1 MTLYRSW
8 AAHALLWLWV
18 NIFLRF
24 AMGFSLG
31 PVALAW
37 RASLL
42 GHLGN
47 YLLRT
52 EVGPTSHTM
61 PHYRALVRAQGAGY
75 KGSDCGTPLPV
86 LETSLS
92 ASVHYFSGSNFPELP
107 KCFSRFLILEKGWNI
122 YAFSPVA

>member
-1 MTLYRSW
+1 MS
-8 AAHALLWLWV
+8 
-18 NIFLRF
+18 IFLGF

-52 EVGPTSHTM
+52 AVGPTSHTM

-75 KGSDCGTPLPV
+75 KGSDCGIPLPV

-107 KCFSRFLILEKGWNI
+107 KCLSRFLILEKGWNI